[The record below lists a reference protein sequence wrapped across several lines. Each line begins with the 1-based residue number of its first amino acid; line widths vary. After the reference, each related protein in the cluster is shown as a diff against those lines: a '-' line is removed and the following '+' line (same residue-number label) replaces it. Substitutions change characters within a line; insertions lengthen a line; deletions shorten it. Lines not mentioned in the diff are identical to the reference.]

1 MSYELPSSP
10 LSIGGVI
17 DSAIRLYRSSIR
29 HCWIL
34 ALIYAG
40 LLGASTIVWSL
51 TLLNVVPGRTDPKQL
66 FGLMFSP
73 ATIIP
78 MLLVMVISFIF
89 YGALIKVESV
99 LARGDPPLSLG
110 EAIAAG
116 ARRLPGMLLASLISL
131 VAICIGFILLIIPGI
146 YLLGRIQLW
155 AAAMFVEGAGAF
167 ESFEITWRLTRGRWW
182 RGTAILSVGFVLL
195 YVFAIAFSLIAALMS
210 VAVHLTVIE
219 RVVINQL
226 FSVFSNIIVLPIF
239 VAIVLVMYH
248 DFKLRSEGGDLVA
261 RMGSLGKV

>member
-17 DSAIRLYRSSIR
+17 DSAIRLYRHSIR

-40 LLGASTIVWSL
+40 LIGASTIVWSL
-51 TLLNVVPGRTDPKQL
+51 ALVNVVPGRTDPKQL
-66 FGLMFSP
+66 LGLMFSA

-78 MLLVMVISFIF
+78 FLLMMVVSFMF
-89 YGALIKVESV
+89 YGALIKAESV

-116 ARRLPGMLLASLISL
+116 ARRLPGMALGSLISL
-131 VAICIGFILLIIPGI
+131 VAIGVGFILLIFPGV

-155 AAAMFVEGAGAF
+155 VAAMFLEEAGTF
-167 ESFEITWRLTRGRWW
+167 ESFEISWRLTRGRWW
-182 RGTAILSVGFVLL
+182 RGTTILTVGFILL
-195 YVFAIAFSLIAALMS
+195 YVFALAFGLIAGITS
-210 VAVHLTVIE
+210 VVVHLTTIE
-219 RVVINQL
+219 RVVVNQL
-226 FSVFSNIIVLPIF
+226 FSVLSNIIVLPIF

-248 DFKLRSEGGDLVA
+248 DFKLRSEGGDLAA
-261 RMGSLGKV
+261 RVGSLGKA